1 VGLVEARTAPAGEI
15 TPAPQPGER
24 VVFYNHF
31 LRGFAL
37 PANAFFRQFLD
48 FYHLQPHHLS
58 PNTVV
63 LLSGFVTLCE
73 GYLGILPS
81 LELWGQLFYLK
92 LGTWTK
98 GEPAQCGA
106 CVAVRRGG
114 STGVYFPQIALT
126 ESVKMWQDTYFYVR
140 NAFPDSDCLNLPEY
154 QAGPP
159 AGERDNWGQ
168 RTRPVPAAIAGILR
182 RLQELVDLGGLI
194 GAGRLHPPPGLPSSD
209 PAS

>member
-1 VGLVEARTAPAGEI
+1 MAHDDWDGSRIHDEHIQFLYDTRRLPSEALVEARAAPAGEI
-15 TPAPQPGER
+15 TPAPKPGER

-37 PANAFFRQFLD
+37 PASAFFRQFLD

-58 PNTVV
+58 PNTIV

-73 GYLGILPS
+73 GYLGILPT

-92 LGTWTK
+92 LGTRTK

-106 CVAVRRGG
+106 CVVVQWSRNSGI
-114 STGVYFPQIALT
+114 YFPKIALT
-126 ESVKMWQDTYFYVR
+126 DSVKMWQDMYFYICNV
-140 NAFPDSDCLNLPEY
+140 FPDSDCLNLPDYE
-154 QAGPP
+154 AGAQ

-168 RTRPVPAAIAGILR
+168 RTRPVPGVITNIL
-182 RLQELVDLGGLI
+182 
-194 GAGRLHPPPGLPSSD
+194 S
-209 PAS
+209 